1 MQKIEL
7 GRKLKEDKE
16 AFQKYKTKKLK
27 ELLNIR
33 KENVK
38 KDNQM
43 KKMSL
48 ESKKKVQTY
57 KKR

>member
-27 ELLNIR
+27 ELLNVR

-48 ESKKKVQTY
+48 
-57 KKR
+57 